1 MKRKKFQVPHQ
12 YVIIIAIVALAAL
25 ATYIIPAGQYDSI
38 EINGRNAIDATT
50 FHFVAQSP
58 VSAWK
63 ALLALPR
70 GIIKQAEIICMLFMI
85 SGSMGVINATGTFDA
100 SIGRIATKYKDNL
113 HLIIP
118 VLMACF
124 AVLGTVGIN
133 TPILAFIPL
142 GLLLGFNLGGDALVG
157 VSLALM
163 GMHCRLAGGAFC
175 TTSTGVAQKLI
186 GLTLFSGWQ
195 LRLAATFV
203 FWLAG
208 SWYLIRYTKKVQKNP
223 EASYVFGVEG
233 VTTKIGNVEKVELTP
248 RRIASLIVFIAG
260 FSVVIYGATHG
271 WSTSD
276 QIPAVFMITAVICG
290 VVYGFS
296 ANEIARQFVNGAK
309 QLTSGAIVVGF
320 AAGIGIILTDGNVI
334 HTVVH
339 ALCSI
344 FTNSTTYIAA
354 LGMFICNL
362 IINFFICSSSG
373 QATTVIPIFSAM
385 GDVLHITQ
393 QSVVQTFNFGDG
405 LTNVM
410 TPISNTLMGS
420 LAIAGIPFDRWI
432 KFVWKWT
439 LMNIAI
445 AGTFVL
451 IGVAINYGPF

>member
-1 MKRKKFQVPHQ
+1 M
-12 YVIIIAIVALAAL
+12 
-25 ATYIIPAGQYDSI
+25 
-38 EINGRNAIDATT
+38 
-50 FHFVAQSP
+50 
-58 VSAWK
+58 
-63 ALLALPR
+63 
-70 GIIKQAEIICMLFMI
+70 
-85 SGSMGVINATGTFDA
+85 
-100 SIGRIATKYKDNL
+100 
-113 HLIIP
+113 
-118 VLMACF
+118 
-124 AVLGTVGIN
+124 
-133 TPILAFIPL
+133 
-142 GLLLGFNLGGDALVG
+142 
-157 VSLALM
+157 
-163 GMHCRLAGGAFC
+163 
-175 TTSTGVAQKLI
+175 
-186 GLTLFSGWQ
+186 FSGWQ